1 MAYADA
7 RLTCVADHKIY
18 KQWCLDTTDVVAT
31 VDTDNYITDAKTLGM
46 SKGDL
51 LYVRVWTT
59 AIPASSAELQTDAAT
74 AAVLADAAFMVCM
87 GINATGGAD
96 LSNET
101 GIAVA
106 NAD

>member
-1 MAYADA
+1 MAYSPDN
-7 RLTCVADHKIY
+7 LTCVADYKVY
-18 KQWCLDTTDVVAT
+18 KQWCLDTTDAVAT
-31 VDTDNYITDAKTLGM
+31 VDTDDYITDALSKGM

-51 LYVRVWTT
+51 IYVRIWTT
-59 AIPASSAELQTDAAT
+59 VVPASNAELKTDAAT

-106 NAD
+106 NTD